1 MDKWNVK
8 VVRINFGIGGD
19 IDKQI
24 ETKLRPALAGVKG
37 EIHSV
42 IYTNPTDI
50 QKAIIFIIFK
60 GEYEETATNS
70 SVVEKGGVKAE
81 IIKG

>member
-8 VVRINFGIGGD
+8 VVRINFSMGGD

-24 ETKLRPALAGVKG
+24 EAKLKPALAGVRG

-50 QKAIIFIIFK
+50 QKAIIFVIFK
-60 GEYEETATNS
+60 GEYEESAVNPNL
-70 SVVEKGGVKAE
+70 VEKGGVKAE